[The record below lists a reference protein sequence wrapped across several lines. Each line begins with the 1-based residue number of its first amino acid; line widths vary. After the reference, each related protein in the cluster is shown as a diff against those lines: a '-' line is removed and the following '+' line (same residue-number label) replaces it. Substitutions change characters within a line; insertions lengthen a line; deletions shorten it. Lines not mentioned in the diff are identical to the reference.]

1 MPCLAGSLARP
12 AAPLAESAALLIAV
26 WAELPES
33 SLARPDAWLRTVL
46 PNIENTP
53 IAAMAMSATMM
64 MYSVM
69 PWPRWMRRP
78 VERMR
83 FRLISRLLREVPHAG
98 CGATGRDRRRW
109 NRPRHARGGA
119 DAVPG
124 TGA

>member
-12 AAPLAESAALLIAV
+12 AAPLADSAALLIAV

-69 PWPRWMRRP
+69 PCPVWMQPRLRDCLRMRSSEDRRVGQACVGREGPAEARRRP
-78 VERMR
+78 PPPR
-83 FRLISRLLREVPHAG
+83 G
-98 CGATGRDRRRW
+98 TGRLA
-109 NRPRHARGGA
+109 PLG
-119 DAVPG
+119 
-124 TGA
+124 